1 MDFLAT
7 IDLGKCNCKS
17 LKDVEELIKRY
28 EIDGEKVMKYCLI
41 VGDIINGV
49 SIWGP
54 FDSESGARGWAVGH
68 MKEDNWIVSV
78 VNLTEEWGKK

>member
-1 MDFLAT
+1 
-7 IDLGKCNCKS
+7 
-17 LKDVEELIKRY
+17 
-28 EIDGEKVMKYCLI
+28 MKYCLI